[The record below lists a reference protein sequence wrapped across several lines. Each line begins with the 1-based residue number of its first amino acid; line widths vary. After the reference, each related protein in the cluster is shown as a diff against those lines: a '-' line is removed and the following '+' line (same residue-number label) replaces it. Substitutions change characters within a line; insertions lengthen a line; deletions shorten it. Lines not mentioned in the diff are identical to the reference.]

1 MKPKKIIKKII
12 KIPMKVIDQ
21 YVEAQT
27 GVDLSKIFSKAERGL
42 AMDAELVVSMPDGQ
56 SAEIL
61 WNQEAG
67 SVSSSQ
73 VTAVVQSILIG
84 RPYVTS
90 IVLRTHRGKLQ
101 PLVTLCE
108 PSIEDISEGVVS
120 IQYSEIEEE
129 DDATE

>member
-1 MKPKKIIKKII
+1 MKPKKLVKKIV

-27 GVDLSKIFSKAERGL
+27 GVDLSKIFSKAESGL
-42 AMDAELVVSMPDGQ
+42 AMDAELVVSMWGGS

-61 WNQEAG
+61 WKQEGG

-90 IVLRTHRGKLQ
+90 IVLRTPPKQSRQ
-101 PLVTLCE
+101 LVIPFE
-108 PSIEDISEGVVS
+108 PSMQDTSEGVVS
-120 IQYSEIEEE
+120 IQYSEIE
-129 DDATE
+129 DATE

>member
-1 MKPKKIIKKII
+1 
-12 KIPMKVIDQ
+12 
-21 YVEAQT
+21 
-27 GVDLSKIFSKAERGL
+27 VDLSKIFSKAERGL
-42 AMDAELVVSMPDGQ
+42 AMDVELAVSMPDGS

-61 WNQEAG
+61 WKQEEDGG

-90 IVLRTHRGKLQ
+90 IVLRTLRGKSQ
-101 PLVTLCE
+101 SLVTLCE
-108 PSIEDISEGVVS
+108 PSTQDISEGVVS

-129 DDATE
+129 DDAPE